1 MHCLMELIGAR
12 RLYDYITR
20 VAVRQPPGKTGSR
33 RFISVSGFFPLANG
47 SNTFRARKN
56 PRLFIYLV
64 ISNYYIYLVTQK
76 SVSLISDTSSE
87 ENGNERREV
96 QES

>member
-33 RFISVSGFFPLANG
+33 GFISASSVRVWLFSLG
-47 SNTFRARKN
+47 K
-56 PRLFIYLV
+56 RLKHFSCSEKSRFIYLPG
-64 ISNYYIYLVTQK
+64 Y
-76 SVSLISDTSSE
+76 
-87 ENGNERREV
+87 
-96 QES
+96 